1 MRAGVEG
8 EWAEEALEADA
19 DHASA
24 SLRAIIALR
33 PPAPPYTPYY
43 DAFLKR

>member
-1 MRAGVEG
+1 MEG

-33 PPAPPYTPYY
+33 PPAPPYVNYY
-43 DAFLKR
+43 NAFLKR